1 MTQIVIGT
9 GFGDEGKGLA
19 TDYLCAQ
26 NQQNIEKTLV
36 TRFNGGHQAGHTVV
50 MADGKRHVFS
60 CFGAGTLRGCPSYWS
75 QFCTFSPASVRNE
88 WNALNAL
95 NINPLL
101 YVDGLCAVTT
111 HYDMAWNRL
120 SEFQRGGDKHG
131 SCGVGFGA
139 TIERHFHSPVKLFV
153 EDLWVE
159 KIFLTKLAT
168 IRDYYKNKI
177 NRETSFNFDDL
188 PHQVE
193 DERFLDAIAAIRQ
206 LRKSGVIQSVCEAEM
221 FENKRFKNHIFE
233 GAQGILL
240 DMDFGFFPYVTRS
253 HTTTRNAL
261 SLIHKYLDISKTEIY
276 YMARVYQTRH
286 GAGPM
291 TGAHHKFVLKNNENE
306 TNIFNDYQE
315 NFRVAPLDIDY
326 LKYALQIDNH
336 FSRGVKKKLF
346 LTCLDQLHEKA
357 IPCTVGNVL
366 KIFSVMEIVEQLG
379 FKQTDCL
386 FSRGAT
392 AETVFVIP

>member
-1 MTQIVIGT
+1 MIKIVIGT

-26 NQQNIEKTLV
+26 NPQNVEKTLV
-36 TRFNGGHQAGHTVV
+36 IRFNGGHQAGHTVV

-75 QFCTFSPASVRNE
+75 RFCTFSPASVRNE
-88 WNALNAL
+88 YNALNSL

-168 IRDYYKNKI
+168 IRDYYKNRI
-177 NRETSFNFDDL
+177 NKETSFNFDDL
-188 PHQVE
+188 PHIEE
-193 DERFLDAIAAIRQ
+193 DARFLDAVAAVRT
-206 LRKSGVIQSVCEAEM
+206 LRKKKVIQNVCEAEM
-221 FENKRFKNHIFE
+221 FENKSFKNYVFE

-253 HTTTRNAL
+253 HTTSQNAL

-276 YMARVYQTRH
+276 YMSRVYQTRH

-291 TGAHHKFVLKNNENE
+291 TGTHHEFVLKNNEKE
-306 TNIFNDYQE
+306 TNVFNDYQE

-326 LKYALQIDNH
+326 LKYALQVDNH
-336 FSRGVKKKLF
+336 FSTGVKKKLF
-346 LTCLDQLHEKA
+346 LTCLDQLEETA
-357 IPCTVGNVL
+357 IPCTIGNVL
-366 KIFSVMEIVEQLG
+366 KTFSIMEIVQQLG
-379 FKQTDCL
+379 FKKTDCL

-392 AETVFVIP
+392 AGTVTRF